1 MGQTLVGTRIVVTDD
16 EPMIRDIVAR
26 KLAAQGAECVTA
38 VDGDTAKKAIAD
50 GGADLLLLDVR
61 MPNCYGIDVLRD
73 VREAY
78 PDVAVVMMTAVAD
91 VKVAIEALRLGA
103 YDYIIKPVD
112 LNLLLLSLDRAL
124 EKRELLLENRGYQT
138 YLEERVRRQTER
150 LRGNFLNSVKS
161 LAIALEA
168 KDRYTRGHSER
179 VAHLSVVIARELG
192 FDANRVEKIRTAGLI
207 HDIGKIG
214 VREVVLNKQGPLDD
228 DEFEHIKAHCAI
240 GEEIL
245 RPVVDDEEVLQ
256 TVRHHHERYDGRGY
270 PDGLAGETIPE
281 AARIVAVADSFVHGS
296 ETSDASGSIPEG
308 ARIVAVAD
316 AFDAMTSDRP
326 YRAAAGLAVALDELE
341 KQKGRQFD
349 PRMVEA
355 LLRAVERDPSV
366 ANHFQTAQ

>member
-179 VAHLSVVIARELG
+179 VARLSVAIAKELG
-192 FDANRVEKIRTAGLI
+192 MDEDRIEKIRTAGLI

-214 VREVVLNKQGPLDD
+214 VREVVLNKQGPLD
-228 DEFEHIKAHCAI
+228 ETEREHVKAHCEI

-245 RPVVDDEEVLQ
+245 RPVVEDEEILL
-256 TVRHHHERYDGRGY
+256 TVRHHHERYDGSGY
-270 PDGLAGETIPE
+270 PDRLVGETIPE
-281 AARIVAVADSFVHGS
+281 AARIIAVADSFVHGADS
-296 ETSDASGSIPEG
+296 SDSTHGIPEG
-308 ARIVAVAD
+308 ARIIAVAD

-326 YRAAAGLAVALDELE
+326 YRQAAGMDVALAELA
-341 KQKGRQFD
+341 KQKGKQFD
-349 PRMVEA
+349 PRMVDA
-355 LLRAVERDPSV
+355 LLQAVRKDPSV
-366 ANHFQTAQ
+366 VSHQ